1 MTTEHGL
8 LVSPMDRG
16 RLRIDFTRLGV
27 WTATI
32 VVPWAA
38 IAGIIFLAVG

>member
-1 MTTEHGL
+1 MTTDHGL
-8 LVSPMDRG
+8 LESPMGRG
-16 RLRIDFTRLGV
+16 RLRIDFTRLAV

>member
-1 MTTEHGL
+1 MAVDHGL
-8 LVSPMDRG
+8 LGSPMGRG
-16 RLRIDFTRLGV
+16 RSRIDFTRLAV

-32 VVPWAA
+32 VLPWGA